1 MTNSIE
7 ELLRIARAQQ
17 LQQIDV
23 ARRASNTIDAAWTA
37 FGGITDQAMADF
49 VGAALPIMST
59 SIDASIKLSDAHLA
73 QYLGAATGDS
83 FDTTGIGIDDVVYR
97 GGTDIAK
104 VYERPTRAA
113 RQAIAQG
120 KSYAQAMQVGRS
132 RAMQTADTD
141 VMQAARNSAIQIMKT
156 VPRIQGYRRIPDGN
170 ACEYCQIA
178 ATQRYRVGELM
189 PVHSH
194 CHCSTVPII
203 GTKDPG
209 RIIDR
214 EAHQKLKDSGAI
226 DQKNYERKIRETPEL
241 VDKYRATAQHWR
253 DEARTTPSQ
262 QAETRYAK
270 RADHWEALAKA
281 KEDELAKDRRILAE
295 IKAKRAGDTSAIK
308 VHDHGE
314 LGPVLA
320 PANHGFGEDLTPT
333 PPTPPVRR
341 TKSTVLDKD
350 VLAEASRKNISPE
363 RVIEQREEKAE
374 RRYLEQRARREAEK
388 AISVDHPDV
397 IAAAKKHGVSPDE
410 VIAARRRVGDVRAA
424 AREEAAQVSA
434 DSFHTLDSIT
444 QGSPKLKPPP
454 LKSARTE
461 FGARA
466 RGGEYDFLEQT
477 SARERARLSRVWY
490 GGNTGPD
497 QMAELMS
504 TAIGKDLSSDEAM
517 KLWLHHNRISES
529 AGALRRGKLPS
540 LDAYSGQIDPDELL
554 PLLRAQGFKAT
565 EIFGDDLNAAAH
577 IASMDRHLGRE
588 DAVGY
593 LGDAFDAK
601 HGPKPYHMSYDSW
614 ETEVREIEER
624 LADGT
629 ATALDFA
636 RHREIV
642 PQYLDEPGTSFEELH
657 ARIVDT
663 ARTAGEDVSTGIE
676 WIDDYAGLDRQ
687 LFKVEERILPKPAA
701 PATPAKIRPPPNA
714 PKPADSISFDSEK
727 AQQKFGPTID
737 RLGELMSGPVDDL
750 EPTRLVFGKKT
761 NNRGGVFAVKSPP
774 KPRRPSNPTP
784 EQKIDYEQKMHAWRA
799 KGATTEIR
807 INQWDFEGT
816 MPGDPM
822 SPGAG
827 NTDLFTFL
835 HEFGHRIDFVPEF
848 KTNQK
853 GDKLISGGEFLSER
867 GKSPAMKAFFDAA
880 RATPS
885 LANTPTVYGGKFA
898 SYLQDPT
905 EVWARAFSQWA
916 ARELGGP
923 EHEAFKILQ
932 RNVQWQWTDEEFD
945 VLHPL
950 VEGILRDRGFLA

>member
-132 RAMQTADTD
+132 RATQTADTD

-178 ATQRYRVGELM
+178 ATQRYRVGQLM

-226 DQKNYERKIRETPEL
+226 DQKNYERKIRENPEL

-253 DEARTTPSQ
+253 DEARTTPSE

-320 PANHGFGEDLTPT
+320 PANHGFGKDLTPT

-554 PLLRAQGFKAT
+554 PLFRGQGFKAT

-577 IASMDRHLGRE
+577 IASMDRRLGRE

-601 HGPKPYHMSYDSW
+601 HGPKPYRMSYDSW

-636 RHREIV
+636 RHQEIV

-663 ARTAGEDVSTGIE
+663 ARTAGEEVSTGIE

-687 LFKVEERILPKPAA
+687 LL
-701 PATPAKIRPPPNA
+701 
-714 PKPADSISFDSEK
+714 
-727 AQQKFGPTID
+727 
-737 RLGELMSGPVDDL
+737 L
-750 EPTRLVFGKKT
+750 
-761 NNRGGVFAVKSPP
+761 
-774 KPRRPSNPTP
+774 
-784 EQKIDYEQKMHAWRA
+784 
-799 KGATTEIR
+799 
-807 INQWDFEGT
+807 NQ
-816 MPGDPM
+816 
-822 SPGAG
+822 
-827 NTDLFTFL
+827 
-835 HEFGHRIDFVPEF
+835 
-848 KTNQK
+848 
-853 GDKLISGGEFLSER
+853 
-867 GKSPAMKAFFDAA
+867 
-880 RATPS
+880 
-885 LANTPTVYGGKFA
+885 
-898 SYLQDPT
+898 
-905 EVWARAFSQWA
+905 
-916 ARELGGP
+916 
-923 EHEAFKILQ
+923 
-932 RNVQWQWTDEEFD
+932 
-945 VLHPL
+945 
-950 VEGILRDRGFLA
+950 